1 MISVYDLFPNL
12 TYDITDKLQ
21 EFYCTLT
28 PEFSGM
34 TYVDGEEAD
43 YGIIRWTNK
52 NNILIAEQH
61 VLAGDDSY
69 SKFTVDGKRIL
80 IAMLTEVIY
89 NMEIDTLE
97 N

>member
-21 EFYCTLT
+21 EFYFALT
-28 PEFSGM
+28 PDFSGM
-34 TYVDGEEAD
+34 VYVDGEEAD
-43 YGIIRWTNK
+43 YGIIRWVNK

-69 SKFTVDGKRIL
+69 WKFTAEGKRIL

-89 NMEIDTLE
+89 NMEIDTIGG
-97 N
+97 